1 MQRAGRNYKDLKQ
14 KQNMK
19 SFIELLRNMKSGM
32 KARILKDIQSG
43 ITLETLIAKKYKK
56 MPEEKAAVAKQ
67 KKQQRRAKRKKEAR
81 NNLTPE
87 EIFYDDRFFFI
98 AGHTTG
104 GAPYGVTWLP
114 VVTYVEILIYR
125 RASLDRCFGT
135 FALKRLK
142 SSVWRSPLSCGD
154 FFEGL
159 NYAVICG
166 KSNRRYDSYI

>member
-1 MQRAGRNYKDLKQ
+1 MRKHAIIG
-14 KQNMK
+14 
-19 SFIELLRNMKSGM
+19 
-32 KARILKDIQSG
+32 
-43 ITLETLIAKKYKK
+43 
-56 MPEEKAAVAKQ
+56 VAKQ

-135 FALKRLK
+135 FALKRFWNHRYGDHHCRVGIFLK
-142 SSVWRSPLSCGD
+142 ALIMLSFAARATGGMIHTYDKEKDTEYC
-154 FFEGL
+154 ETLYQYL
-159 NYAVICG
+159 NCSLSLKKTCDVLFYKV
-166 KSNRRYDSYI
+166 

>member
-1 MQRAGRNYKDLKQ
+1 
-14 KQNMK
+14 MK
-19 SFIELLRNMKSGM
+19 PVLRLRLHATQSQPCFPAFSNVLARPSGT
-32 KARILKDIQSG
+32 RIFAPMP
-43 ITLETLIAKKYKK
+43 TERVTHIAKKHKK

-114 VVTYVEILIYR
+114 VVTYVEILIYK

-135 FALKRLK
+135 FALKRFLNHRYGDHHCRVGIFLK
-142 SSVWRSPLSCGD
+142 ALIILSFAARATG
-154 FFEGL
+154 GM
-159 NYAVICG
+159 IHT
-166 KSNRRYDSYI
+166 YI